1 MVKFVRVCVGQ
12 FVYGLLM
19 ASVRDSFGRR
29 VLNEFIVVVKEES
42 VFFAPWETGHWWL
55 CVCGSL
61 SSEMV
66 ASVVAKVEYCFME
79 GMASE
84 PEGVQGV
91 AWVAR

>member
-19 ASVRDSFGRR
+19 TSVRDSFGRR

-61 SSEMV
+61 TSEMV
-66 ASVVAKVEYCFME
+66 ASVVAKVENCFM
-79 GMASE
+79 
-84 PEGVQGV
+84 
-91 AWVAR
+91 